1 MKIYKIT
8 FYKYYLKQFLHVHLM
23 KYLQEFYKLNY
34 ILKKIKEMGRAESWE
49 GSLSLWAQ
57 CLNIVPC

>member
-1 MKIYKIT
+1 
-8 FYKYYLKQFLHVHLM
+8 M

-49 GSLSLWAQ
+49 GSLTLWAQ